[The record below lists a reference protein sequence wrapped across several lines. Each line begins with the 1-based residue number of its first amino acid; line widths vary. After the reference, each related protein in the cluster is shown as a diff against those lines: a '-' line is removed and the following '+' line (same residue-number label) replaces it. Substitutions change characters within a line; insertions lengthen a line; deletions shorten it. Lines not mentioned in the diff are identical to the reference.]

1 MAPFIRNVFGGK
13 NDEHDIIA
21 ESVIERMEKLERRN
35 SELEEAIKI
44 QDKKIEEI
52 LKTLNAI
59 KETEGKGNGSKQ
71 NDCDNS
77 SVQEMPTGKEHI
89 GKPYHPEGYDTE
101 KEDKAPTTLYFS
113 APTPSGEFRNAS
125 ATEQVGTSIYKLVT
139 SDNVNGQFVMIDSKD
154 AICTA
159 SISVSQFVKPVCK
172 IVSAYKGMP
181 QRVVNKEEG
190 TAFLERGVWKVTKK
204 AIIEF
209 A

>member
-1 MAPFIRNVFGGK
+1 MAPFIKNVFGGK

-21 ESVIERMEKLERRN
+21 ESVIERIEKLERRN

-44 QDKKIEEI
+44 QDQKIEKI
-52 LKTLNAI
+52 LKALNNI
-59 KETEGKGNGSKQ
+59 KETERTGNGTRL
-71 NDCDNS
+71 NDYGNS
-77 SVQEMPTGKEHI
+77 GMQELPTVQEHD
-89 GKPYHPEGYDTE
+89 GKPDHPEGLNAE
-101 KEDKAPTTLYFS
+101 KKDKAPTTLYFS